1 MKKILT
7 ITVLLSFVINS
18 FAQKIIQ
25 DGIKNNVR
33 MTMTENMNF
42 KIKKG
47 VVQYR
52 LCRFATPEKKEFVL
66 IFTYQ
71 ETEKPNNFPNQA
83 KLTISTK
90 SGQEIE
96 LTCLTSYVEDNYP
109 VGMFPVSQEELDLL
123 KGGTKKLAFEL
134 YVMEKQTGQ
143 IYRETREYKS
153 DIGATLKKMEKKI
166 NKQSYL

>member
-7 ITVLLSFVINS
+7 IMIFMSFAINS

-33 MTMTENMNF
+33 MTMTEDKEF
-42 KIKKG
+42 KIKRG
-47 VVQYR
+47 VVKYK
-52 LCRFATPEKKEFVL
+52 LCRFSTPAEKEFDL

-71 ETEKPNNFPNQA
+71 ETEKPNHFPNQA

-90 SGQEIE
+90 SGQEIQ
-96 LTCLTSYVEDNYP
+96 LTCLMSIVEDNYP
-109 VGMFPVSQEELDLL
+109 IGVFPVSQEELNLL
-123 KGGTKKLAFEL
+123 KEGTNKLAFEL
-134 YVMEKQTGQ
+134 YVMDKKSGQ
-143 IYRETREYKS
+143 IYRETREYKK